1 MKCLIQVEAFGRVM
15 LWVGHCADQDWVRV
29 VWRRFN
35 VGTFGGEVQYWQADL
50 TMATKDILASLGDW
64 LSSIHC
70 HGNTRL
76 LEAIQVGHSVPPVL
90 TSQHHPTPHP
100 LSLPLTRLLWTAF
113 PHARCTWCQMVGW
126 TTVKSSSSNASSA
139 CPLQLYTQLPSA
151 ALTGGPGPHGA
162 VLTVWESTYYVPSP
176 LAPSLSL
183 AAFPLNCSGGT
194 ALS

>member
-1 MKCLIQVEAFGRVM
+1 M
-15 LWVGHCADQDWVRV
+15 
-29 VWRRFN
+29 
-35 VGTFGGEVQYWQADL
+35 GTFGGEIQYWQTDL

-100 LSLPLTRLLWTAF
+100 LSLTRLLWTTF
-113 PHARCTWCQMVGW
+113 PHARCMWCQMVGW

-162 VLTVWESTYYVPSP
+162 VLTVWESKYYVPSP
-176 LAPSLSL
+176 LAPSLSTCIFSLYLHLLSPL

>member
-1 MKCLIQVEAFGRVM
+1 
-15 LWVGHCADQDWVRV
+15 
-29 VWRRFN
+29 
-35 VGTFGGEVQYWQADL
+35 
-50 TMATKDILASLGDW
+50 MATKDILASLGDW

-100 LSLPLTRLLWTAF
+100 LSLPLTRLLWTTF
-113 PHARCTWCQMVGW
+113 PHAHCMWCQMVGW

-139 CPLQLYTQLPSA
+139 CHPQLYTQLPSA

-176 LAPSLSL
+176 LAPSLSTCTFSLHLHLLSPL
-183 AAFPLNCSGGT
+183 APSLSTCTSSLHLHLLSPLAVFPLNCSGGT